1 MALDFLPFKD
11 GQVLKSDDLNELVES
26 IQNGTIFLNTTYI
39 SSQLNTSSTRLTGL
53 EARVTYLE
61 SLQAF
66 LSIKEQKVLTAG
78 QPFVGLAHAPILDS
92 EIVAIGGQVLAK
104 TDVPIGFVGDYTISG
119 STLTFNTEL
128 ASQIEAG
135 ETLVIHYR
143 YEV

>member
-1 MALDFLPFKD
+1 MALEFYPWHE
-11 GQVLKSDDLNELVES
+11 GQVIKAKDLNDLVES

-39 SSQLNTSSTRLTGL
+39 SSQLNTSSTRLNGL

-66 LSIKEQKVLTAG
+66 LSIKEQAVLTAG
-78 QPFVGLAHAPILDS
+78 QSFIGLAHAPILDS
-92 EIVAIGGQVLAK
+92 EIIAIGGQMLAK
-104 TDVPIGFVGDYTISG
+104 TGVPSGFVGDYTISG
-119 STLTFNTEL
+119 STLTFNPEL